1 MEETQLRVRE
11 KETRVQ
17 ELLVK
22 IQKEMEKSS
31 SGNGGKEQR
40 VATDGKMKKK

>member
-1 MEETQLRVRE
+1 MRVRE
-11 KETRVQ
+11 KETREQ

-31 SGNGGKEQR
+31 SGNGGKEQSVA

>member
-1 MEETQLRVRE
+1 MRVRE
-11 KETRVQ
+11 KEAREQ

-22 IQKEMEKSS
+22 IQKELQKSS
-31 SGNGGKEQR
+31 SGIGGKEQSVA

>member
-31 SGNGGKEQR
+31 SGIGGKEQS